1 VGDGKRVEK
10 VEDFLNVGDK
20 LEVEI
25 SEIDSRGK
33 IYLDKVRAEP
43 AAAVESERPAGRDRG
58 DRGPRDR
65 GDRSGGEGGGEQRR
79 RRVRER

>member
-43 AAAVESERPAGRDRG
+43 VAVVESERPAGRDKG